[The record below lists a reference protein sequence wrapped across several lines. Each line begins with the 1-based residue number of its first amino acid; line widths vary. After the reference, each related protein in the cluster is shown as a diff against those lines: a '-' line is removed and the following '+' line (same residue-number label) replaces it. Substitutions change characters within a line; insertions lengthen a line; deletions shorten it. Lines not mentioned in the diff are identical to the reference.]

1 MRGRSDWSYAVLSK
15 DAAGHGGPEAYL
27 ELVKAEGYVA
37 GLNDGRVQGLAVS
50 ALVSAGIF
58 VIKEGPRAAAWVRA
72 KVRELKERVIVQNR
86 GDSVGAA
93 QTTLDDE
100 DDADEAQLQQQR

>member
-37 GLNDGRVQGLAVS
+37 GQTTAVS
-50 ALVSAGIF
+50 RGLQFPPLLVLAFS
-58 VIKEGPRAAAWVRA
+58 
-72 KVRELKERVIVQNR
+72 
-86 GDSVGAA
+86 
-93 QTTLDDE
+93 
-100 DDADEAQLQQQR
+100 